1 MAVDVRADGR
11 MTDRQHH
18 SYSVATQRHMAQA
31 AWHTEHVPWECAAV
45 WGSHLDNM
53 SCLGLE
59 IDVWIQKLLWHQIK
73 YEKLPRGW
81 VRYICHQFSLISKM
95 KGLGQQWKTTVVKH
109 FNVINYF
116 NIKINILVKCT
127 WLLMTDRE
135 TKTTLPSHCSLN
147 RPRLALGKRC

>member
-1 MAVDVRADGR
+1 MWEQTGEWLTVSVTLTRGLHNV
-11 MTDRQHH
+11 TWLRQHVTLH
-18 SYSVATQRHMAQA
+18 ISPGNVLKSEEATKIICPM
-31 AWHTEHVPWECAAV
+31 
-45 WGSHLDNM
+45 SSLD
-53 SCLGLE
+53 LE

-73 YEKLPRGW
+73 CEKLPRGW
-81 VRYICHQFSLISKM
+81 VRYICRQFSLISKM
-95 KGLGQQWKTTVVKH
+95 KGLGQQWKITVVKH

-147 RPRLALGKRC
+147 RPHLALGKRC